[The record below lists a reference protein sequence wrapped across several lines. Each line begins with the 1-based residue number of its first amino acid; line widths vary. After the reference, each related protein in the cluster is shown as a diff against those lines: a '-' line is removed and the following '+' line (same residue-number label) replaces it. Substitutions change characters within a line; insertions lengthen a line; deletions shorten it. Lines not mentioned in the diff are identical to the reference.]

1 MKTTCLFLLLL
12 VCVIPYMRASEDAGA
27 DGAIV
32 GDEGAA
38 DEGAAD
44 EGGEAQDE
52 DNHHEDQ
59 NDDDHHD
66 DQDDD
71 DHHDDQNDDDHH
83 GDFSAS
89 TGVKISGIVVGVVA
103 ARLL

>member
-1 MKTTCLFLLLL
+1 MKTTCLLLLLL
-12 VCVIPYMRASEDAGA
+12 VCVIPYMRASDDVGA

-66 DQDDD
+66 DQ
-71 DHHDDQNDDDHH
+71 HDDDHH

-89 TGVKISGIVVGVVA
+89 TGVKISGILFGVVA
-103 ARLL
+103 ARFL